1 MDSVTLFQAAVLGIV
16 QGLTEFLPVSSSAHL
31 ALAPWMLGWRDP
43 GLAFDVALHLG
54 TLIALLWYFRAEWK
68 SLIASAWQIVV
79 TRRVATEDQRRV
91 VLLAIATIPGGL
103 AGKLLD
109 DYAETT
115 FRSPTLIATMLVL
128 MGIVLW
134 AVDRKAPADRPLEA
148 MRPRQ
153 ALLIGLA
160 QVFALLPGVSRS
172 GSTITAGR
180 ALRFDRKS
188 AAVFSFLM
196 SMPITAAAV
205 VFKLPEALRSE
216 ASGAAIIVGVISAAI
231 SGWLAITVLLRYV
244 TRHGYGI
251 FAVYRLALGALV
263 FGLIYMGRS

>member
-1 MDSVTLFQAAVLGIV
+1 L
-16 QGLTEFLPVSSSAHL
+16 
-31 ALAPWMLGWRDP
+31 LGWQDP

-54 TLIALLWYFRAEWK
+54 TLVALLWFFRAEWK
-68 SLIASAWQIVV
+68 ALIIAGLGILR
-79 TRRVATEDQRRV
+79 TRRVAGEEQRRV
-91 VLLAIATIPGGL
+91 VLLMIATIPGGI

-109 DYAETT
+109 SYAEST
-115 FRSPTLIATMLVL
+115 FRSPALMATMLII
-128 MGIVLW
+128 MGVILW
-134 AVDRKAPADRPLEA
+134 WVDRAAPADRTLEA

-153 ALLIGLA
+153 ALAIGLA

-205 VFKLPEALRSE
+205 VFKLPEALRSAAPIE
-216 ASGAAIIVGVISAAI
+216 ALAVGVLAAAL

-244 TRHGYGI
+244 SRHGYGV
-251 FAVYRLALGALV
+251 FAVYRVALGVVVLLLLYS
-263 FGLIYMGRS
+263 GK

>member
-1 MDSVTLFQAAVLGIV
+1 MTLFQAAVLGFV

-31 ALAPWMLGWRDP
+31 ALTPWLFGWQDP

-54 TLIALLWYFRAEWK
+54 TLIALLWFFRGEWK
-68 SLIASAWQIVV
+68 ALLVAALGILR
-79 TRRVATEDQRRV
+79 TRRIAGEEQRRV
-91 VLLAIATIPGGL
+91 VLLMIATIPGGI

-109 DYAETT
+109 RYAEST
-115 FRSPTLIATMLVL
+115 FRSPALMATMLIL
-128 MGIVLW
+128 MGVILW
-134 AVDRKAPADRPLEA
+134 WVDRAAPADRTLEA

-153 ALLIGLA
+153 ALAIGLA

-180 ALRFDRKS
+180 FLRFDRKS

-205 VFKLPEALRSE
+205 VFKLPDALRSSASVE
-216 ASGAAIIVGVISAAI
+216 ALAVGVLAAAL

-244 TRHGYGI
+244 TRHGYGV
-251 FAVYRLALGALV
+251 FAVYRVALGVLV
-263 FGLIYMGRS
+263 LLLISSGR

>member
-1 MDSVTLFQAAVLGIV
+1 MLGLV

-31 ALAPWMLGWRDP
+31 ALTPWLFGWQDP

-54 TLIALLWYFRAEWK
+54 TLSALLWFFRAEWK
-68 SLIASAWQIVV
+68 GLIVAALGIVKSRKV
-79 TRRVATEDQRRV
+79 VGEEQRRV
-91 VLLAIATIPGGL
+91 ILLLIATVPGGI

-109 DYAETT
+109 DYAEST
-115 FRSPTLIATMLVL
+115 FRSPALMATMLII

-134 AVDRKAPADRPLEA
+134 SVDRAAPADRPLEA
-148 MRPRQ
+148 MTFRQ
-153 ALLIGLA
+153 ALAIGLA

-205 VFKLPEALRSE
+205 IFKLPDALRSSASIE
-216 ASGAAIIVGVISAAI
+216 ALAVGVIAAGL

-244 TRHGYGI
+244 SRHGYGV
-251 FAVYRLALGALV
+251 FAVYRVALGVLV
-263 FGLIYMGRS
+263 LGLLYAGR

>member
-1 MDSVTLFQAAVLGIV
+1 MTLFQAAVLGFI

-31 ALAPWMLGWRDP
+31 ALAPWLFGWQDP

-54 TLIALLWYFRAEWK
+54 TLIALLWFFRAEWK
-68 SLIASAWQIVV
+68 ALVV
-79 TRRVATEDQRRV
+79 AALEILRTRRVATEEQRRV
-91 VLLAIATIPGGL
+91 VLLMIATIPGGI

-109 DYAETT
+109 DYAEST
-115 FRSPTLIATMLVL
+115 FRSPALMATMLII
-128 MGIVLW
+128 MGVVLW
-134 AVDRKAPADRPLEA
+134 FVDRAAPADRSLED

-153 ALLIGLA
+153 ALAIGLA

-205 VFKLPEALRSE
+205 VFKLPEAVRSS
-216 ASGAAIIVGVISAAI
+216 ASGAPLAVGVLAAAL

-244 TRHGYGI
+244 SRHGYGV
-251 FAVYRLALGALV
+251 FAVYRVALGVLVLALL
-263 FGLIYMGRS
+263 YRGR